1 MTSTTEAPTA
11 THTPQSVHPLVAHL
25 QHCADCERAAG
36 WRRRTATAAR
46 LLLPFTERAWGHPD
60 AERIM
65 RDGLAFLA
73 EFCDGGRVEP
83 ADEPTMLRSAAR
95 FLDRNYPTAVA
106 A

>member
-1 MTSTTEAPTA
+1 MIPEHSALCDVFGGEHLPPTD
-11 THTPQSVHPLVAHL
+11 P
-25 QHCADCERAAG
+25 
-36 WRRRTATAAR
+36 AAR